1 MVAWKSTLSQ
11 KVFLLLTIAA
21 AGKIQMTKN
30 KKKYLICYEVYE
42 VLEKSCTFQSV
53 NSIMRALQRDKW
65 RIKSY
70 KYLLGGK
77 RTTNVKMTQEKIQT
91 QH

>member
-1 MVAWKSTLSQ
+1 
-11 KVFLLLTIAA
+11 
-21 AGKIQMTKN
+21 
-30 KKKYLICYEVYE
+30 
-42 VLEKSCTFQSV
+42 
-53 NSIMRALQRDKW
+53 MRALKRDKW